1 MVFDICKIILYGA
14 RWGGDMIGNFR
25 HKGLRQLF
33 EDDTPKGV
41 NAAHVRKLKQ
51 ILALLQ
57 VAERIED
64 LEVPTFRLHA
74 LKGDRKGW
82 WSITVRANWRVIFRF
97 VNGIALDVDLV
108 DYH

>member
-1 MVFDICKIILYGA
+1 
-14 RWGGDMIGNFR
+14 MIGNFR
-25 HKGLRQLF
+25 HKGLRRLF
-33 EDDTPKGV
+33 ESDTPKGV

-74 LKGDRKGW
+74 LKGDREGW
-82 WSITVRANWRVIFRF
+82 WSITVRANWRVVFRF

>member
-1 MVFDICKIILYGA
+1 MVLDICKMVLYSA

-64 LEVPTFRLHA
+64 LEVPTFHLHA